1 MAHTSNDGRPA
12 ESQDSKE
19 PLIRQVIGLFGQV
32 QRRMEA
38 EDDEERQWMARNC
51 DNAAIIGL
59 LKDTTVTELHV
70 LDAIGRLEPVNGIT
84 VSRQFGIP
92 KGSVSKITR
101 RLTAKGLIQKQ
112 FLPNNKK
119 EVLFRTT
126 PLGQELFRLHEA
138 LHRQMEQ
145 GVVRFLQKYDDAE
158 LRVLV
163 RILQDSLQASWVNP
177 QASSG
182 PDDEAREAE
191 PPSV

>member
-1 MAHTSNDGRPA
+1 MAHTPNNGRPA
-12 ESQDSKE
+12 GSQDSKE
-19 PLIRQVIGLFGQV
+19 PLIRQVITLFGQV

-38 EDDEERQWMARNC
+38 EDDEERQWMAQNC
-51 DNAAIIGL
+51 DNAAIVGL

-145 GVVRFLQKYDDAE
+145 GVVRFLQKYDDVE

-163 RILQDSLQASWVNP
+163 RILQDSLHASWVNP

>member
-1 MAHTSNDGRPA
+1 MAHTSNSGRRA
-12 ESQDSKE
+12 GEQDSKE
-19 PLIRQVIGLFGQV
+19 PLIRQIMELFGQV
-32 QRRMEA
+32 QRRIEA
-38 EDDEERQWMARNC
+38 EDDEERQWMVRNC
-51 DNAAIIGL
+51 DNAAIVGL

-126 PLGQELFRLHEA
+126 SLGRELFRLHEA
-138 LHRQMEQ
+138 LHRQIEQ

-158 LRVLV
+158 LRVLA
-163 RILQDSLQASWVNP
+163 RILQDSVQTSWVNP
-177 QASSG
+177 QAG
-182 PDDEAREAE
+182 PGPEDEAREAE